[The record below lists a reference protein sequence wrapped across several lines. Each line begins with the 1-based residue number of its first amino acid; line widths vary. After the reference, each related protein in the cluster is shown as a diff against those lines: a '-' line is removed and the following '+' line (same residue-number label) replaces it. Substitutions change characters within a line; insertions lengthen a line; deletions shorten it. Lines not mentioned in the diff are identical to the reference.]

1 MIGEPLT
8 GFLQNVARLRQAR
21 SGRSSSWDQSGKNQD
36 YWVIPPGEEVVLTE
50 LTGPGCVTHLW
61 MTQFCRRLIGPGLI
75 DPALGSYVAP
85 VFEIHN
91 ALGVNWEEPDPF
103 YYRKVL
109 LKIFWDGQEH
119 PSVLTPLGDFFCI
132 GHSMPGNFSSLPI
145 TVSCKSE
152 ERHRFGG
159 SAALNCY
166 FPMPFQRKAKIV
178 IENQNDI
185 PYGQYFYID
194 YELYGEPLPE
204 PVGYFHAHWHRENPC
219 PGWAPGLQVNS
230 PEVNVPHLDAGG
242 NYVIL
247 ETESQGHYVGC
258 NLSVAHFQGSWWGEG
273 DEMIFIDEDTWPP
286 SLHGTGSEDYFNH
299 AWGMQD
305 NAFLMN
311 GSALHESIIPGYQV
325 SYRFHLA
332 DPIHFNKRIVVTIE
346 HGHANHLAD
355 DWSSTAYWYQTLP
368 SPVKSVLPVGDRLP
382 TSPSKIAA
390 GPDQGTPSDLVYSDD
405 QRAALEVARER
416 FSRYQALR
424 EEHLDRKIERTRQ
437 YSRRNVEQAKT
448 LRDRYDQQSGHDGL
462 TR

>member
-1 MIGEPLT
+1 MNNPISNS
-8 GFLQNVARLRQAR
+8 FLQNLGTLREAR

-36 YWVIPPGEEVVLTE
+36 YWVIPPGEEIVLAE
-50 LTGPGCVTHLW
+50 LTGPGCLTHLW

-75 DPALGSYVAP
+75 DPVQGSYVAP

-109 LKIFWDGQEH
+109 LKIFWDDQEQ
-119 PSVLTPLGDFFCI
+119 PGVLAPLGDFFCI
-132 GHSMPGNFSSLPI
+132 GHSMPGNFASLPV
-145 TVSCKSE
+145 TVSCKAE

-159 SAALNCY
+159 SAGLNCY
-166 FPMPFQRKAKIV
+166 FPMPFQKKAKV
-178 IENQNDI
+178 VLENQNDI

-194 YELYGEPLPE
+194 YELYREPIPEPLA
-204 PVGYFHAHWHRENPC
+204 YFHAHWRRENPC
-219 PGWAPGLQVNS
+219 PGWAPELQVNS
-230 PEVNVPHLDAGG
+230 PEVNISHLDGHG
-242 NYVIL
+242 NYLIL
-247 ETESQGHYVGC
+247 ETEGQGHYVGC

-273 DEMIFIDEDTWPP
+273 DEMIFIDDDDWPP

-311 GSALHESIIPGYQV
+311 GSALHESAVPGYQV

-332 DPIHFNKRIVVTIE
+332 DPVHFAKRISVTME

-368 SPVKSVLPVGDRLP
+368 SPVKSILPVGDRLP
-382 TSPSKIAA
+382 PAPPKM
-390 GPDQGTPSDLVYSDD
+390 GPPPGRLSVSEPPYTDA
-405 QRAALEVARER
+405 QRAALETARDR
-416 FSRYQALR
+416 FARYQTLR
-424 EEHLDRKIERTRQ
+424 NLHLERKIERTRE
-437 YSRRNVEQAKT
+437 YSKQNVEQARI
-448 LRDRYDQQSGHDGL
+448 LRDRYNQKEH
-462 TR
+462 

>member
-1 MIGEPLT
+1 MSNEHPS
-8 GFLQNVARLRQAR
+8 GFLQNVANLRYAR
-21 SGRSSSWDQSGKNQD
+21 TGRSSSWDQSGKNQD
-36 YWVIPPGEEVVLTE
+36 YWVIPPGEEIVLAE
-50 LTGPGCVTHLW
+50 LIGPGCVTHLW

-75 DPALGSYVAP
+75 DPVPGSYVAP

-103 YYRKVL
+103 YYRKVI
-109 LKIFWDGQEH
+109 LKIFWDDQEQ
-119 PSVLTPLGDFFCI
+119 PSVLAPLGDFFCI
-132 GHSMPGNFSSLPI
+132 GHSIPGNFSSLPI
-145 TVSCKSE
+145 TVSCKPE

-166 FPMPFQRKAKIV
+166 FPMPFRKRAKIV
-178 IENQNDI
+178 LENQNDV

-194 YELYGEPLPE
+194 YELYREPLPE
-204 PVGYFHAHWHRENPC
+204 PLAYFHAHWRRENPC
-219 PGWAPGLQVNS
+219 DGWAPGLQVNS
-230 PEVNVPHLDAGG
+230 PEVNLPHLNAAG
-242 NYVIL
+242 NYTVL
-247 ETESQGHYVGC
+247 ETTGRGHYVGC

-311 GSALHESIIPGYQV
+311 GSALHETIIPGYQV

-332 DPIHFNKRIVVTIE
+332 DPIHFAKRIAVTIE

-368 SPVKSVLPVGDRLP
+368 SPIKSISPVGDRLP
-382 TSPSKIAA
+382 TSPSKV
-390 GPDQGTPSDLVYSDD
+390 GTSSNRETASELLYSGD
-405 QRAALEVARER
+405 QRAALEAARER
-416 FSRYQALR
+416 FSRYKALR
-424 EEHLDRKIERTRQ
+424 AEHLDRKIERTRR
-437 YSRRNVEQAKT
+437 YSRHNIEQAEA
-448 LRDRYDQQSGHDGL
+448 LRARYDQEER
-462 TR
+462 T